1 MEDQDDEEDEN
12 DNIPQKFISLIVKK
26 FGAKKVRDFMEI
38 QLIQEND
45 ILIKFLD
52 VFDILYGLDK
62 SKPKTKIKNGIMEG

>member
-1 MEDQDDEEDEN
+1 
-12 DNIPQKFISLIVKK
+12 
-26 FGAKKVRDFMEI
+26 MEI